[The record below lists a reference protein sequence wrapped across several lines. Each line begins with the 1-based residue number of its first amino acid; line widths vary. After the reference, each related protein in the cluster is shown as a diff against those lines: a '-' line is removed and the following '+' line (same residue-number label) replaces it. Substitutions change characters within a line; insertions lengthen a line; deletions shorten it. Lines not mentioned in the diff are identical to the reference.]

1 MLFTMLILINLGK
14 IVVKTL
20 TRECCYKLGP
30 VKGRTV
36 LRSQLKAALELDTQM
51 YSKIKQGEH
60 CKKISI
66 SKGME
71 IKKLKA
77 FIQSANINFL
87 FGSGLSQPYLS
98 TLDNIETWLTELA
111 KDEKKSDN
119 LSKIIKASIYKE
131 YFTKVALP
139 NYNPDKENK
148 DYKIVID
155 GYKNFLTIWN
165 DMINKRANR
174 LLSKQV
180 NIFTTNIDT
189 LVENAAELAQIEFND
204 GFKGSIKQ
212 VFDER

>member
-1 MLFTMLILINLGK
+1 MK
-14 IVVKTL
+14 
-20 TRECCYKLGP
+20 
-30 VKGRTV
+30 
-36 LRSQLKAALELDTQM
+36 
-51 YSKIKQGEH
+51 
-60 CKKISI
+60 
-66 SKGME
+66 

-98 TLDNIETWLTELA
+98 TLGNIETWLTELA
-111 KDEKKSDN
+111 KDEKNSAV